1 MEKLKA
7 IAYCRVST
15 IMQEEGR
22 SLEFQ
27 IKKCQ
32 DFCEFQNYDL
42 VEVIQDVES
51 GGKDDREGF
60 LKLRERVRTKT
71 FDVLVVFESSRISR
85 VTLTM
90 LDFVLELQKNN
101 IHFISISQPELNTTT
116 PTGML
121 FFQIQS
127 SLSEY
132 ERKQISVRVK
142 SNKWARAKEGYW
154 QGGKLPIGYKKDP
167 ENNDVILVNEEV
179 AETVKNMFDYYL
191 KTQSLKKTADRFQK
205 HIESMRWIL
214 TNSFYTG
221 VFRYGKKENNINTN
235 TIKINKDYQYFKGTH
250 KAIIDNDLFQKVQAL
265 IKKRNR
271 KVNYQLLFTGLVTCE
286 CGGKYY
292 SSNNGK
298 NYLYRCINC
307 KKSILASKLEDTIFK
322 AILEMSE
329 LEELND
335 YNEKSDKY
343 NAQIEQLKKLIE
355 KDNNAREK
363 NLLLFKNEIISIEEL
378 KKEIEKI
385 EHSIKIKR
393 NEIEEL
399 TNYINSFKINS
410 KKTDNLNL
418 LKEVIKTFADEDRE
432 DMRKL
437 FNLMIREII
446 ILNKDK
452 INKHCNDIEL
462 KIILK

>member
-15 IMQEEGR
+15 LMQEEGR

-32 DFCEFQNYDL
+32 DFCEFQNYNL
-42 VEVIQDVES
+42 IEIIQDVES
-51 GGKDDREGF
+51 GGHDDREGF
-60 LKLRERVRTKT
+60 LKLRERVRAKA

-90 LDFVLELQKNN
+90 LEFVLELQKND

-167 ENNDVILVNEEV
+167 YNNDNILVNEET
-179 AETVKNMFDYYL
+179 AEIVKAMFNYYL
-191 KTQSLKKTADRFQK
+191 KTQSLKKTANRFEK
-205 HIESMRWIL
+205 PLESMRWIL
-214 TNSFYTG
+214 TNPFYTG
-221 VFRYGKKENNINTN
+221 IFRYGKKENNINTN
-235 TIKINKDYQYFKGTH
+235 TIKINEDYQYFKGIH
-250 KAIIDNDLFQKVQAL
+250 KAIIDNELFQKVQVL
-265 IKKRNR
+265 IKNKRK
-271 KVNYQLLFTGLVTCE
+271 KVNYHLLFTGLITCE

-298 NYLYRCINC
+298 NYLYRCTKC
-307 KKSILASKLEDTIFK
+307 KKSILASKLEETVFK
-322 AILEMSE
+322 SILEMSE

-343 NAQIEQLKKLIE
+343 NIQIEQLKKLIV

-363 NLLLFKNEIISIEEL
+363 NLLLFKNEIISLEEL

-385 EHSIKIKR
+385 DHSIKIKR
-393 NEIEEL
+393 DEIEEL
-399 TNYINSFKINS
+399 SNYIKSIEVTS
-410 KKTDNLNL
+410 KRTDNLNL
-418 LKEVIKTFADEDRE
+418 LKEIIKNFTTEDRE

-437 FNLMIREII
+437 FNLMINEII

-452 INKHCNDIEL
+452 INKYSDVEL